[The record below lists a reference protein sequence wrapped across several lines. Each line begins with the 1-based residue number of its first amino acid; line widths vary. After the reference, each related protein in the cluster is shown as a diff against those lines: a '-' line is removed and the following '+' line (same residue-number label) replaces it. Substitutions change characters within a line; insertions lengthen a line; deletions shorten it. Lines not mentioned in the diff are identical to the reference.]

1 MGQLVQRYVCRGKFT
16 CMLLATVLWVG
27 AVANLYVTFF
37 KPQCGD
43 PYWYAQT
50 ADAASDKVV
59 PPTDEEYAK
68 ALEEWRACEDAYYS
82 SSNFAVASVL
92 STIFASGMCVF
103 TMLVRSFVR
112 DRDRIPATLC
122 AGLDDCV
129 CALCCLPCVQCQL
142 MRHEGMTGGRYKL
155 VSSDGSSEGLYQ
167 V

>member
-1 MGQLVQRYVCRGKFT
+1 MGQLVQRYVCRGAFT
-16 CMLLATVLWVG
+16 CTLIATFLWIG
-27 AVANLYVTFF
+27 AVANVYVTFV
-37 KPQCGD
+37 KPPCGD
-43 PYWYAQT
+43 PYWYSHTDDT
-50 ADAASDKVV
+50 A
-59 PPTDEEYAK
+59 PTEEEYVK
-68 ALEEWRACEDAYYS
+68 YLDEWRACEDAYYS
-82 SSNFAVASVL
+82 SSSFAVASVL

-155 VSSDGSSEGLYQ
+155 VSSDGASEGLYQ